1 MKVLLIVL
9 AVLLLLLLLPFG
21 AVARYEE
28 GGVMAWVK
36 VLFFRFQVFP
46 AQKEKRAKKEKKK
59 KKEPKGEKPKEDVTA
74 PKEGTPREDKPA
86 AGEEPPEEAPKE
98 ERKKGGTL
106 ELIRAALPLVK
117 PALVGLKKRLT
128 IDDLELHVTWGSQ
141 NPADAAMGYG
151 YANAALGT
159 LWAVVDEN
167 FKVKKSRLGCDV
179 DFDQTRPT
187 VYASAALSI
196 NLWKTLTLVLP
207 LLIRFYRNYS
217 RLKKAGD
224 KKTKKE
230 A

>member
-9 AVLLLLLLLPFG
+9 AVLLILLLLPFG
-21 AVARYEE
+21 AVARYDER
-28 GGVMAWVK
+28 GVMAWVK

-46 AQKEKRAKKEKKK
+46 AKREKKVKKEKAK
-59 KKEPKGEKPKEDVTA
+59 KKEPKEETA
-74 PKEGTPREDKPA
+74 
-86 AGEEPPEEAPKE
+86 KE
-98 ERKKGGTL
+98 EKKKGGTL

-117 PALVGLKKRLT
+117 PALAGLKKRLT

-179 DFDQTRPT
+179 DFDQPRPT
-187 VYASAALSI
+187 VYANAALSI

-207 LLIRFYRNYS
+207 LLVRFYRNYT

>member
-9 AVLLLLLLLPFG
+9 AVLLILLLLPFG
-21 AVARYEE
+21 AVARYDES
-28 GGVMAWVK
+28 GVTAWVK

-46 AQKEKRAKKEKKK
+46 AKREKKVKKEKAK
-59 KKEPKGEKPKEDVTA
+59 KKEPKEETA
-74 PKEGTPREDKPA
+74 
-86 AGEEPPEEAPKE
+86 KE
-98 ERKKGGTL
+98 EKKKGGTL

-117 PALVGLKKRLT
+117 PALAGLKKRLT

-159 LWAVVDEN
+159 LWAVVDES

-187 VYASAALSI
+187 VYANAALSI

-207 LLIRFYRNYS
+207 LLIRFYRNYT

>member
-9 AVLLLLLLLPFG
+9 AVLLILLLLPFG
-21 AVARYEE
+21 AVARYDER
-28 GGVMAWVK
+28 GVMAWVK

-46 AQKEKRAKKEKKK
+46 AKREKKAGKEKKK
-59 KKEPKGEKPKEDVTA
+59 AEKAQENKAPQAKPKEEKPKEDATA
-74 PKEGTPREDKPA
+74 PKEETA
-86 AGEEPPEEAPKE
+86 KE
-98 ERKKGGTL
+98 EKKKGGTL

-117 PALVGLKKRLT
+117 PALAGLKKRLT
-128 IDDLELHVTWGSQ
+128 IDDLELHVTWGAQ
-141 NPADAAMGYG
+141 NPADAAVGYG

-159 LWAVVDEN
+159 LWAVVDES

-187 VYASAALSI
+187 VYANAALSI

-207 LLIRFYRNYS
+207 LLIRFYRNYT

-224 KKTKKE
+224 KNTKKE